1 MSSQTLYRKYRP
13 QTFADLIGQEHV
25 AHTLLNELQKSQVA
39 HAYLFSGPR
48 GIGKTTTARLLAKA
62 VNCQNPKNGEP
73 DNICEACR
81 SITEARALDVI
92 EIDAASYTGVDNIR
106 EVIEHSRFTPS
117 SLKFK
122 VFIVDEVHMLSTAAF
137 NALLKT
143 LEEPPAHAMFI
154 LATTEIHKVPE
165 TIQSRCQK
173 FDFHRIN
180 PEVIGKKLRWIA
192 KQEDMSVDENVIEE
206 IVRLA
211 DGSSRDAES
220 ILGQVFSLGEKKITL
235 EQADLVLPRSNQA
248 AVVQL
253 ILAILNNNRAEAIQN
268 IDDQIEN
275 GIDLEAYRN
284 DIIRSLRDC
293 LLFRVVAPNIRP
305 QIQNVLQEKLAAFT
319 AGRIV
324 KILENFLMIQ
334 QYISISPLPQVPL
347 EIAIIESTS
356 DQFEPAIQQTN
367 PSTTVIE
374 KKAEE
379 PLQKKSNAGF
389 PDPWL
394 KIVEEVNNEA
404 PMLAMSLKM
413 VRSSGVIDDVLTITC
428 PFTLHVE
435 RLSTP
440 KAREV
445 LDSVIKR
452 VMGKKVT
459 YKVELD
465 PNLKLDKAEQKI
477 ENTNPA
483 DKLLSE
489 KSKKL
494 ASGDQLWDQIV
505 NAFEG

>member
-1 MSSQTLYRKYRP
+1 MYRKYRP
-13 QTFADLIGQEHV
+13 QTFGDLIGQDHV
-25 AHTLLNELQKSQVA
+25 AHTLLNELQKNQFA

-62 VNCQNPKNGEP
+62 VNCQHPKNGEP
-73 DNICEACR
+73 DNSCEACK
-81 SITEARALDVI
+81 SITESRALDVI

-173 FDFHRIN
+173 FNFHRIG
-180 PEVIGKKLRWIA
+180 PEVIAKKLRWIA
-192 KQEDMSVDENVIEE
+192 KEEGTAVDDNVIQE

-235 EQADLVLPRSNQA
+235 EQADLVLPRSNRASVNQLLA
-248 AVVQL
+248 A
-253 ILAILNNNRAEAIQN
+253 IFNDNRAEAMQN
-268 IDDQIEN
+268 IEDQVEN

-284 DIIRSLRDC
+284 DIIRTLRDC
-293 LLFRVVAPNIRP
+293 LMFRVVTINLRP
-305 QIQNVLQEKLAAFT
+305 QIPEILSEKITGLTAA
-319 AGRIV
+319 RIV
-324 KILENFLMIQ
+324 KILENFLLIQ
-334 QYISISPLPQVPL
+334 QYIPVSPLPQLPL

-356 DQFEPAIQQTN
+356 NQMNLEATKPATDNPLKDPVEPKTKKVKDEKPNQDNLMNLWAQIFDQVSQAAPA
-367 PSTTVIE
+367 
-374 KKAEE
+374 
-379 PLQKKSNAGF
+379 
-389 PDPWL
+389 
-394 KIVEEVNNEA
+394 
-404 PMLAMSLKM
+404 LALSLKM
-413 VRSSGVIDDVLTITC
+413 VRPQAIAEKNLTIIC

-445 LDSVIKR
+445 LDSAAQETIGKDAKITIKF
-452 VMGKKVT
+452 
-459 YKVELD
+459 D
-465 PNLKLDKAEQKI
+465 PNLKLDSSVQKPQNSSSV
-477 ENTNPA
+477 EFATPKPA
-483 DKLLSE
+483 NKPT
-489 KSKKL
+489 
-494 ASGDQLWDQIV
+494 SGDQLWDQIV
-505 NAFEG
+505 NAFEV